1 MKRAIAI
8 LSILFLAGCA
18 TTRLEETG
26 SATGLGT
33 DPFSTGGAFTAANAN
48 AMANAI
54 DDNDDRLDT
63 IEAITGLVFSDADGT
78 YTDLSALSST
88 ELLLLNGETDL
99 VDVDDT
105 PSNGDTADA
114 ISSNWAYDHVAAAD
128 PHTGYRL
135 ESADI
140 DPDEIS
146 GDTSDDNFLDIAAG
160 GTGGN
165 TAETARTALEVYS
178 KTETGSLLDA
188 KQDDL
193 DVPSD
198 ADIVTGTATDEA
210 VWTIAKVVYAVQQ
223 HGQTTTRL
231 RIDTTTTSDPTDEA
245 VGDIFIFDND
255 TYDPCTITGTTPY
268 LAICT
273 ATGSP
278 GTYTALVDVAGNVLI
293 AELATKAVIV
303 SDADGINL
311 TDDDVGKIIMMTGAG
326 EVGMPDCDA
335 GLVGGFVT
343 IFVRDA
349 SEAVQVVM
357 YGDTSNDYFILK
369 DGTALDAND
378 EADLPTTGNQ
388 QFTFMCTEANKWNVW
403 AEDEEVT
410 DGGAAD

>member
-1 MKRAIAI
+1 MRKAIAI

-18 TTRLEETG
+18 TTRFEETG

-63 IEAITGLVFSDADGT
+63 IEAITGVVYGDGDGT
-78 YTDLSALSST
+78 YTSIPSVSAL
-88 ELLLLNGETDL
+88 ELGYLDGVTSAIQTQLN
-99 VDVDDT
+99 
-105 PSNGDTADA
+105 AK
-114 ISSNWAYDHVAAAD
+114 
-128 PHTGYRL
+128 
-135 ESADI
+135 ESATSNDI
-140 DPDEIS
+140 DPDRIA
-146 GDTSDDNFLDIAAG
+146 GDTSDDDFLDVAAG

-165 TAETARTALEVYS
+165 TAATARTALSVYS
-178 KTETGSLLDA
+178 IDDITSLLGG

-198 ADIVTGTATDEA
+198 ADIVTGTSTDEA
-210 VWTIAKVVYAVQQ
+210 VWTIAKVIYAIQQ
-223 HGQTTTRL
+223 HGQVATRL

-255 TYDPCTITGTTPY
+255 TYDPCTVAGTTPY

-278 GTYTALVDVAGNVLI
+278 GTYKALVDVAGGWLI
-293 AELATKAVIV
+293 EELATKAVFV

-311 TDDDVGKIIMMTGAG
+311 TDADVGKVIMMTGAG

-335 GLVGGFVT
+335 DLVGGFVT

-349 SEAVQVVM
+349 SEQVQVVM
-357 YGDTSNDYFILK
+357 YGDTTNDYFILK
-369 DGTALDAND
+369 NGTALDAND

-403 AEDEEVT
+403 AEDGTVT
-410 DGGAAD
+410 DGGVAD

>member
-1 MKRAIAI
+1 MRKAIAI
-8 LSILFLAGCA
+8 LSILFLSGLA
-18 TTRLEETG
+18 TSRSFG
-26 SATGLGT
+26 SETGLGA
-33 DPFSTGGAFTAANAN
+33 DPFSTGGAFTADNAN

-63 IEAITGLVFSDADGT
+63 IEALTGIVYSDGDGT
-78 YTDLSALSST
+78 YTSIPSVSALEIGYLDGVTSAIQT
-88 ELLLLNGETDL
+88 QLN
-99 VDVDDT
+99 
-105 PSNGDTADA
+105 AK
-114 ISSNWAYDHVAAAD
+114 
-128 PHTGYRL
+128 
-135 ESADI
+135 ESATSNDI
-140 DPDEIS
+140 DPDRIA
-146 GDTSDDNFLDIAAG
+146 GDTSDDDVLDIAAG

-198 ADIVTGTATDEA
+198 ADIVTGTSTDEA
-210 VWTIAKVVYAVQQ
+210 VWTIAKVIYAIQQ
-223 HGQTTTRL
+223 HGQVTTRL

-245 VGDIFIFDND
+245 VGDIFLFDND
-255 TYDPCTITGTTPY
+255 TYDPCSVAGTTPY
-268 LAICT
+268 FAVCT

-278 GTYTALVDVAGNVLI
+278 GTYKALFDVAGSWLI
-293 AELATKAVIV
+293 EELATKAVIT

-311 TDDDVGKIIMMTGAG
+311 TDADVGKIIMMTGAG

-335 GLVGGFVT
+335 DLVGGFVT

-349 SEAVQVVM
+349 SEQVQVVM